1 MLLVGTMLT
10 RDLWNMFILYN
21 FNFVP
26 LNNNSP
32 FPTSPVLWKPPFDIA
47 IYFLTILWVGWAQLG
62 SSSALHS
69 VGWGHHVSLFSW
81 GFSCSQHVQGRL
93 PNVSGAS
100 AQASRVAGSRQ
111 GLTLQAFTH
120 HFFTQ
125 LLDPKRMKMETV
137 RSLEAWT
144 PEFV

>member
-10 RDLWNMFILYN
+10 RNLWNTLILDN
-21 FNFVP
+21 FNSVP

-32 FPTSPVLWKPPFDIA
+32 FPPSPVLWKPPFDIA
-47 IYFLTILWVGWAQLG
+47 IHFLTILWVGWAQLE
-62 SSSALHS
+62 SSSALRG

-81 GFSCSQHVQGRL
+81 GFSCGQHVQGRL

-100 AQASRVAGSRQ
+100 AQASRVAGSWW
-111 GLTLQAFTH
+111 GLTLQVFTH

-137 RSLEAWT
+137 RSLEACT